1 MELFIIDEW
10 EEMEEALREGN
21 LEVIDIVC
29 KVVKKGVKRKFKQ
42 VTMFAV
48 SFRDEPEY
56 EYDWIL
62 ESSQYKTMLE
72 NCIEVYSRH
81 EMYEKC
87 AEIKNIV
94 DTL

>member
-10 EEMEEALREGN
+10 EEMEDALKEGN
-21 LEVIDIVC
+21 IEVIDVVA
-29 KVVKKGVKRKFKQ
+29 KVVKKGIKRKFKQ

-48 SFRDEPEY
+48 SFRDDPDY

-72 NCIEVYSRH
+72 NCLDVYTKH
-81 EMYEKC
+81 EMYEECVELKK
-87 AEIKNIV
+87 II
-94 DTL
+94 DSL

>member
-10 EEMEEALREGN
+10 DEIEEALREGN
-21 LEVIDIVC
+21 LELMEVVC

-48 SFRDEPEY
+48 SFRDDPDY

-62 ESSQYKTMLE
+62 ESSQYKPMLE
-72 NCIEVYSRH
+72 NCLDVYTRH
-81 EMYEKC
+81 EMYEEC
-87 AEIKNIV
+87 ADLKKII
-94 DTL
+94 DSI